1 MIFKNYLSLISV
13 TDHGDST
20 YPQQFLILIQLFI
33 WERENDDENSSDDFV
48 RRLSFGVTQFHF
60 VFEINP

>member
-33 WERENDDENSSDDFV
+33 WE
-48 RRLSFGVTQFHF
+48 LTMMKIASFDV
-60 VFEINP
+60 